1 MKSLVPF
8 TFAIFLLYSCSTT
21 DNLIQ
26 QDSEN
31 STLPE
36 WYSANSYLSDSTSI
50 HYFLNFQSEDS
61 LASAKHGYK
70 VAQIALLN
78 TIDDKVELVR
88 MQQEDDSF
96 WSSPA
101 VIQVLRSST
110 YLLMDLMA
118 PTYETV
124 LRKKGSDYYE
134 YYLQISVPKEKII
147 EELIKSTDNHLGSDE
162 PFWVELSES
171 F

>member
-1 MKSLVPF
+1 MKSLVHI
-8 TFAIFLLYSCSTT
+8 TFAMFFLHSCSTT
-21 DNLIQ
+21 DSLIQ
-26 QDSEN
+26 QDTVS

-36 WYSANSYLSDSTSI
+36 WYNADSYISDSTSI
-50 HYFLNFQSEDS
+50 HYFLSYQSEDS
-61 LASAKHGYK
+61 LASAKHGYN

-101 VIQVLRSST
+101 VIQALRSST

-118 PTYETV
+118 PKYETV
-124 LRKKGSDYYE
+124 LRKQGSDYYE

-147 EELIKSTDNHLGSDE
+147 KELKKLTDKYLGSE
-162 PFWVELSES
+162 KSFWVELSES

>member
-8 TFAIFLLYSCSTT
+8 TFAIFLLYFCSTT

-88 MQQEDDSF
+88 KQEDVSF

-101 VIQVLRSST
+101 VIQALRSST
-110 YLLMDLMA
+110 YLLLDLMA

-124 LRKKGSDYYE
+124 LRKKGSNYYE

>member
-1 MKSLVPF
+1 M
-8 TFAIFLLYSCSTT
+8 
-21 DNLIQ
+21 
-26 QDSEN
+26 
-31 STLPE
+31 
-36 WYSANSYLSDSTSI
+36 
-50 HYFLNFQSEDS
+50 NFQSEDS

-88 MQQEDDSF
+88 MQQEDVSF

-101 VIQVLRSST
+101 VIQALRSST
-110 YLLMDLMA
+110 YLLLDLMA
-118 PTYETV
+118 PTYENV
-124 LRKKGSDYYE
+124 IRKKGSHYYE
-134 YYLQISVPKEKII
+134 SYTQISVPKEKII

>member
-1 MKSLVPF
+1 MRPLVYI
-8 TFAIFLLYSCSTT
+8 TFAMFLLYSCATMDS
-21 DNLIQ
+21 LIQ
-26 QDSEN
+26 QDSG
-31 STLPE
+31 SSILPE
-36 WYSANSYLSDSTSI
+36 WYSADSYLSDSTSI
-50 HYFLNFQSEDS
+50 HYFLSFQSEDS
-61 LASAKHGYK
+61 LAAAKHGYT

-101 VIQVLRSST
+101 VIQALRSST
-110 YLLMDLMA
+110 YLLIDLMA
-118 PTYETV
+118 PKYETV
-124 LRKKGSDYYE
+124 LRKQGSGYYE

-147 EELIKSTDNHLGSDE
+147 KELKKSMGNHSSTE
-162 PFWVELSES
+162 VPFWMELSES

>member
-88 MQQEDDSF
+88 KQEDVSF

-101 VIQVLRSST
+101 VIQALRSST
-110 YLLMDLMA
+110 YLLLDLMA

-124 LRKKGSDYYE
+124 LRKKGSNYYE

>member
-1 MKSLVPF
+1 M
-8 TFAIFLLYSCSTT
+8 
-21 DNLIQ
+21 
-26 QDSEN
+26 
-31 STLPE
+31 
-36 WYSANSYLSDSTSI
+36 
-50 HYFLNFQSEDS
+50 NFQSEDS

-101 VIQVLRSST
+101 VIQALRSST

-124 LRKKGSDYYE
+124 LRKKGSNYYE

>member
-1 MKSLVPF
+1 MKFLVHI
-8 TFAIFLLYSCSTT
+8 TFAMFLLYSCSTT
-21 DNLIQ
+21 DSLFQ
-26 QDSEN
+26 QDSVS

-36 WYSANSYLSDSTSI
+36 WYSADSYLSDSTSI
-50 HYFLNFQSEDS
+50 HYFLSFQSEDS

-110 YLLMDLMA
+110 YLFMDLMA
-118 PTYETV
+118 PKYETV
-124 LRKKGSDYYE
+124 LKKQGSDYYE

-147 EELIKSTDNHLGSDE
+147 KELKKLTNNHLGSDE
-162 PFWVELSES
+162 PFWVELNES